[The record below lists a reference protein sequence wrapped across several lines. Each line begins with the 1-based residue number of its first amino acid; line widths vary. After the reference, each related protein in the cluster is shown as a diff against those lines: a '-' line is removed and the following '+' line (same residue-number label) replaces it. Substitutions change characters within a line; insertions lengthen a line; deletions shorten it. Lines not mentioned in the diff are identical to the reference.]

1 MSRPMTP
8 RIWLCAVLTA
18 VVSASAISVVAQSNN
33 VTIVMKS
40 GERKPAT
47 NVTYMDRRDLVAR
60 TSFQDEPRIPVSDV
74 AYIDFGGTADVR
86 IGLSGSQEA
95 LMLRDGTILKG
106 QVLQINHTDP
116 ENHATPYLV
125 SFTTSAGE
133 TRRIA
138 APELSRIYFGESAAT
153 APATTAAA
161 SGGRVVTI
169 DARQA
174 WTSTGLTVRNG
185 ERVRF
190 AATGQIRLSNNAD
203 NDLASPDGHVQGR
216 IDQDSPLVAAP
227 VGALIG
233 RVNNGRPFAIGSN
246 AEVTMSAAGVLF
258 LGINDSNMAD
268 NQGSFGVEVFARVRR
283 R

>member
-1 MSRPMTP
+1 MTP
-8 RIWLCAVLTA
+8 RIWLYAVLTT
-18 VVSASAISVVAQSNN
+18 VVSALATPVFAQSND

-60 TSFQDEPRIPVSDV
+60 TSFQEEPRIPVSDV
-74 AYIDFGGTADVR
+74 AYIDFGGTADVS
-86 IGLSGSQEA
+86 IELSGSQEA
-95 LMLRDGTILKG
+95 VVLRDGNILKG
-106 QVLQINHTDP
+106 QVLQINHADP

-125 SFTTSAGE
+125 SFMTSAGE

-138 APELSRIYFGESAAT
+138 ASDLARIYFGGSAAAAPT
-153 APATTAAA
+153 ATVL
-161 SGGRVVTI
+161 SGGGRVLTI

-174 WTSTGLTVRNG
+174 WTSTTLTVRKG

-203 NDLASPDGHVQGR
+203 NDLASADGHLQGR
-216 IDQDSPLVAAP
+216 IDQGSPLVSAP

-246 AEVTMSAAGVLF
+246 AEVTMAAAGVLF

-268 NQGSFGVEVFARVRR
+268 NDGSFRVEVSTRVRAR
-283 R
+283 

>member
-1 MSRPMTP
+1 MTP

-18 VVSASAISVVAQSNN
+18 VVSASAASVVAQSND

-40 GERKPAT
+40 GERQPAT

-74 AYIDFGGTADVR
+74 AYIDFGGTADVS
-86 IGLSGSQEA
+86 IGLSGPQEA

-106 QVLQINHTDP
+106 QVLQINHTDA

-125 SFTTSAGE
+125 SFMTSAGE
-133 TRRIA
+133 TRRVA
-138 APELSRIYFGESAAT
+138 APELARIYFGESAVT
-153 APATTAAA
+153 ASSTTAAA
-161 SGGRVVTI
+161 GGRVVTI

-174 WTSTGLTVRNG
+174 WTSTTLTVRKG

-190 AATGQIRLSNNAD
+190 AATGQIRLSNNAE
-203 NDLASPDGHVQGR
+203 NDLASPDGHLQARLDQG
-216 IDQDSPLVAAP
+216 SPLVSVP

-246 AEVTMSAAGVLF
+246 AEVTMPAAGGLF

-268 NQGSFGVEVFARVRR
+268 NQGSFGVDVFAGVRAR
-283 R
+283 